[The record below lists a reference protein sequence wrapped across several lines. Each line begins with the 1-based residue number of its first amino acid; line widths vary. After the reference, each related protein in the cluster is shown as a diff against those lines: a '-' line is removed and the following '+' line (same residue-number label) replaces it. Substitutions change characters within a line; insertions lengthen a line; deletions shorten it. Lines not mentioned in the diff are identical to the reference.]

1 MNLCFFVA
9 SWENILEEARQLSK
23 VLDDTDFRNFTAI
36 IEKAW
41 NACKNPGNDP
51 KDHIVEAN
59 EMVTIGS
66 GAERKMPGYKLSRY
80 ACYLIVQNADP
91 SKEVVAIGMF
101 RQLKTS
107 VLTFFLTGIPA
118 LCFCLDARSQ

>member
-1 MNLCFFVA
+1 
-9 SWENILEEARQLSK
+9 
-23 VLDDTDFRNFTAI
+23 
-36 IEKAW
+36 
-41 NACKNPGNDP
+41 
-51 KDHIVEAN
+51 
-59 EMVTIGS
+59 MVTIGS
-66 GAERKMPGYKLSRY
+66 GAEREMTDYKLSRY

-118 LCFCLDARSQ
+118 LCFCLDVRSQ